1 MENLFIARQA
11 IYDRNLKVMGYEL
24 LYRNSESNS
33 AIFTDHTQATC
44 DTIIN
49 TFMNIGI
56 ERLVGSAQ
64 AFINLPEAF
73 ITDETLTPILKEQS
87 ILEIMDDIKPSSK
100 LINGLERL
108 KSNNFKIAL
117 DGFNFNEDKIPFL
130 LLADYVKIDIN
141 HKTEADIHQ
150 QLQQLSQYD
159 LKIIA
164 QKVESHELYTLCRDL
179 DFDFFQG
186 FFFSQPQIIRQKNVP
201 SNKLVIIKLLNKL
214 QDPEINFEE
223 LESILAQDV
232 GLSYK
237 LLRYINSAAFALRN
251 EVHSIKEAIILL
263 GIQNIKNWI
272 SLILM
277 TKVIDTKP
285 SELIVTAMV
294 RGKMCELLAER
305 YNPELTPNMFIIGLF
320 SVLDT
325 IMDTPMDELLD
336 TVTLSGPV
344 KMALLDQ
351 QGEAGEIYLH
361 VLHYEHFKWK
371 ELDNSIIDNHIF
383 TEDYITAVEWANKSI
398 MALLD

>member
-33 AIFTDHTQATC
+33 ATFTDHTQATC

-49 TFMNIGI
+49 SFMNIGI

-73 ITDETLTPILKEQS
+73 ITDEKLTPVLKEQS
-87 ILEIMDDIKPSSK
+87 ILEIMDNIKPSSK

-117 DGFNFNEDKIPFL
+117 DGFSFSEDKIPFL

-141 HKTEADIHQ
+141 NKSESDIRQ
-150 QLQQLSQYD
+150 QLKQLSQYE
-159 LKIIA
+159 LKLIA
-164 QKVESHELYTLCRDL
+164 QKVESHELYTFCRDL

-214 QDPEINFEE
+214 QNPELNFEE

-277 TKVIDTKP
+277 TKVIDAKP
-285 SELIVTAMV
+285 SELIATALV

-336 TVTLSGPV
+336 TVTLSSPV

-351 QGEAGEIYLH
+351 QGEAGEIYQH

-371 ELDNSIIDNHIF
+371 ELDKSIIDNHIF
-383 TEDYITAVEWANKSI
+383 TEDYIAAVEWANKSI
-398 MALLD
+398 MALLN